1 MATATKKKAQKV
13 GRTMPLPVPLRYTER
28 YYGDGGTKTP
38 LTDLLK
44 SKLEEE
50 IEFVTP
56 EGEVIK
62 CLVKEAIANIIIS
75 LVLEGDKWAIQFLTD
90 RVEGKAVERVDL
102 GSGTVPTSLAEFLYK
117 GAYPG
122 GGKDGG

>member
-62 CLVKEAIANIIIS
+62 CLVKEQSRTLSFHLS
-75 LVLEGDKWAIQFLTD
+75 L
-90 RVEGKAVERVDL
+90 KATNGR
-102 GSGTVPTSLAEFLYK
+102 SSF
-117 GAYPG
+117 
-122 GGKDGG
+122 